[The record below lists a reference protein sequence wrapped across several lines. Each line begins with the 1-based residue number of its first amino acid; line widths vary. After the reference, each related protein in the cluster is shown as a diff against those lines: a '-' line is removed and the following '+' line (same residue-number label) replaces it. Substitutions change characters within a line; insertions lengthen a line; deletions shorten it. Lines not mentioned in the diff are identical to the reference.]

1 MSRIYLTNRYEI
13 RGTLIALFK
22 SLLKKFQASDQN
34 GHPPPLLEGCVYVR
48 FQSSGQAWR
57 RLAFAGVIFASR
69 VGLPRNEIK
78 LL

>member
-1 MSRIYLTNRYEI
+1 M
-13 RGTLIALFK
+13 
-22 SLLKKFQASDQN
+22 
-34 GHPPPLLEGCVYVR
+34 YVR